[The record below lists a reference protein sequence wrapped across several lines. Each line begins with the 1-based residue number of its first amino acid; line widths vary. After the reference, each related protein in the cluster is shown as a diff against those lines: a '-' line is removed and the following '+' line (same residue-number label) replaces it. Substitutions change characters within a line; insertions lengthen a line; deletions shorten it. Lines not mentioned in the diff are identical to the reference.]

1 MTTFKSL
8 VLAIDLATSQRDQA
22 LTQLQA
28 AQRALAFAQ
37 GQMNQ
42 LQQYA
47 QETDQR
53 WMTGAQVS
61 TTAELMRHQYQFMGR
76 LNQAIALQ
84 NGTIEGANR
93 RVAGAQ
99 QALVQTELRLASLKQ
114 VLGQRQLA
122 QARTQHRQEQKQMD
136 EFAAQQTQR
145 RLRQQAETES

>member
-1 MTTFKSL
+1 MTAFKSL
-8 VLAIDLATSQRDQA
+8 ALAIDLAATQRDRA

-28 AQRALAFAQ
+28 AQRALGLAQ

-53 WMTGAQVS
+53 WMVGAQVS
-61 TTAELMRHQYQFMGR
+61 TTVELMRHQYQFMGR

-84 NGTIEGANR
+84 SGAIDGANR
-93 RVAGAQ
+93 RVLGAQ

-114 VLGQRQLA
+114 VLGQRRAA
-122 QARTQHRQEQKQMD
+122 QAHAEHRQEQKQMD